1 MGDNKV
7 PEDWSIKKIGDIGQV
22 IGGGTPS
29 TKDKL
34 YYGGKIPWIT
44 PKDLSDHKFTFIERG
59 ERNITKIGLNNSSE
73 RLLPRGTVLFTSR
86 APIGYVAIA
95 KNAVSTNQ
103 GFKSIICNPQ
113 KAYNKFIYYAL
124 NYYKDKIENVAS
136 GSTFKEIS
144 GTTLKNF
151 EILLPPL
158 DEQKVIADRLF
169 SIDSKI
175 ELNHQ
180 MNKTL
185 EAIGQ
190 AIFKHW
196 FVDFEFPNE
205 EGNPY
210 KSSGGEMV
218 FNEELGKE
226 IPKGW
231 GVGRL
236 GEFINITSG
245 KRPEQKSE
253 VKDSVFNVPLV
264 GASRVMGFVM
274 EPLFKE
280 PALIIGRV
288 GTHGVVQRFTTPTY
302 PSDNTLVIRSP
313 FYEYVYQVLKR
324 IDYASLN
331 VGSTQPLI
339 TQSSIKNYTRASGT
353 ANQIFLICLYS
364 YNFSA
369 FALKICLLPCQP
381 NPSLFYGKQ

>member
-34 YYGGKIPWIT
+34 YYGGEIPWIT

-59 ERNITKIGLNNSSE
+59 ERNITKIGLNNSSA
-73 RLLPRGTVLFTSR
+73 RLLPGGTVLFTSR

-124 NYYKDKIENVAS
+124 KYYKDKIENVAS

-175 ELNHQ
+175 GLNHQ

-196 FVDFEFPNE
+196 FVDFEFPDE
-205 EGNPY
+205 EGKPY
-210 KSSGGEMV
+210 KSSGGEMIDS
-218 FNEELGKE
+218 ELGE

-231 GVGRL
+231 EVGKL
-236 GEFINITSG
+236 VEIVEITSSKRIFQSEYKKEGIPFFRSKEIIELYNG
-245 KRPEQKSE
+245 KNISLELFISLKRYNEIKDKFGVPKQGE
-253 VKDSVFNVPLV
+253 VLLTSVGTIGIPYLIRKNDCFYFKDGNLTWFKN
-264 GASRVMGFVM
+264 
-274 EPLFKE
+274 FKE
-280 PALIIGRV
+280 NFSG
-288 GTHGVVQRFTTPTY
+288 
-302 PSDNTLVIRSP
+302 S
-313 FYEYVYQVLKR
+313 YVYFW
-324 IDYASLN
+324 
-331 VGSTQPLI
+331 LI
-339 TQSSIKNYTRASGT
+339 S
-353 ANQIFLICLYS
+353 
-364 YNFSA
+364 
-369 FALKICLLPCQP
+369 
-381 NPSLFYGKQ
+381 